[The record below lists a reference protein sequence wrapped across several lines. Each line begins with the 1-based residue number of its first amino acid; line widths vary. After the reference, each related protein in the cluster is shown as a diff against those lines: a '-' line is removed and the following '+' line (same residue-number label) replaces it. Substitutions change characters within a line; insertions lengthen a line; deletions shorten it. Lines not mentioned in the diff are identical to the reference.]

1 MFALDIRG
9 EIVRVQIQVEL
20 VLYLLGCVMIVR
32 CQGKDSIIDCDCQKP
47 ISRYEGR
54 LRTDDEMMVDFPV

>member
-20 VLYLLGCVMIVR
+20 VLYRLGCVMIVR

-47 ISRYEGR
+47 ITGDEGR
-54 LRTDDEMMVDFPV
+54 LRT